1 MLLKNKIIHFILFA
15 TITFSGF
22 SQETKVYNDKYKNY
36 RDGLELFD
44 KQKFSAAQE
53 KFNQVILSINDEN
66 DEIQVDAEY
75 LRAVCALN
83 LFNVDAQFLLTQFAL
98 EHPDSPKTKKIFFLL
113 GKDFYRQKKFKDAIE
128 WFEKVDKYDLDKNEV
143 VEYYFKLGY
152 SYFNRDQFA
161 EAKKCFYEI
170 KDIESDY
177 FGPSQYYYAH
187 LSYADSNYQTA
198 LEGFRKIEND
208 PGFSPIVPYYI
219 SQILFKQQKYNEVIQ
234 YAPAILQKE
243 DVKREYEIKGIIGS
257 SYFKLENYKNAIPF
271 LEDYFKKTATRT
283 IDDYYQLGFSY
294 YKEKN
299 YDKAIKHLGRVAA
312 KEDER
317 AQICNYLLAE
327 SYIKTDKKEYAKAAF
342 KRAYDLGF
350 DKSINEDAL
359 FGYAKSTY
367 ELSYNPYDEATE
379 TFHKFLDEFP
389 NSSKKE
395 LVYEYLLDVYTTTK
409 NYKEALNSLNRIK
422 DKNFKL
428 KEAYQKLS
436 FNRAVE
442 LFYKGEYTEALKY
455 FADVKT
461 YNINPDIGSKSVFW
475 IAETKYRQ
483 KKYDEAI
490 QLYTKY
496 KAEPGAISGNLIKMV
511 DYNIGYAYFQQEK
524 YPNAIIAFRNFI
536 KETDDKEK
544 QADAN
549 LRIGDAY
556 YLAKNDYEAVKYY
569 QNAIDLNQKSV
580 DYALYQ
586 KAICSGYLDD
596 YEEKERLLTILL
608 RDYENSIYAKNTL
621 YELANTYRIQNKNEE
636 ALKYYQLIA
645 DKYADNNQKRMA
657 LLNIGGIYVRQENYK
672 LAEKQFAD
680 LVKEYPGTTESE
692 AAINEL
698 EKVYL
703 LQNKI
708 DEFPDLLASLGVSYS
723 ESKLDSTLWYP
734 ANQAYLD
741 ADCIN
746 ATKGLKAYL
755 EKIKNPR
762 YEVTAHFYLGECAYL
777 DKEYEKALRY
787 YEFVISKKQ
796 NHLEDALFHAA
807 NISFRLDEMEEAN
820 KYFKQLEPLNTDQIR
835 IPIMNKGLMRTSFT
849 LSKFED
855 AIKYASKVLSDEQ
868 ITKGLE
874 EEAYMIKANSNFELT
889 EYTTA
894 LPLFKRVV
902 SLSNDIDKAIA
913 KYRICE
919 IYYIQKEYKK
929 SEDELFELIK
939 QKPTY
944 DYWLA
949 KGFILLAD
957 VYVQKK
963 DNFQAKATL
972 KSVIDNYVGDDDIIE
987 TAQAKLDAIIESE
1000 KQTDNKEEEDLEI
1013 NNPNE

>member
-1 MLLKNKIIHFILFA
+1 MLLKNKIVLLLLFV
-15 TITFSGF
+15 TTTFSSF

-36 RDGLELFD
+36 RDGLELYD

-53 KFNQVILSINDEN
+53 KFHQVISSINDEN

-83 LFNVDAQFLLTQFAL
+83 LFNQDAQYLLSQFAL

-113 GKDFYRQKKFKDAIE
+113 GNDFYRRKKFKDAIE
-128 WFEKVDKYDLDKNEV
+128 WFEKVDKYNLDENEV

-170 KDIESDY
+170 KEIESDY
-177 FGPSQYYYAH
+177 YGPSQYYYAH
-187 LSYADSNYQTA
+187 LSYEDSNYQTA

-219 SQILFKQQKYNEVIQ
+219 SQILFKQQKYKEVIQ
-234 YAPAILQKE
+234 YAPAILEKD

-257 SYFKLENYKNAIPF
+257 SYFKLDNFKNAIPF
-271 LEDYFKKTATRT
+271 LEDYFKKTASRT
-283 IDDYYQLGFSY
+283 TDDYYQLGFSN
-294 YKEKN
+294 YKEKD
-299 YDKAIKHLGRVAA
+299 YDNTIKYLGRVAA

-327 SYIKTDKKEYAKAAF
+327 SYIKIDKKEYAKVAF

-379 TFHKFLDEFP
+379 TFHKFLEEFP
-389 NSSKKE
+389 KSSKKE

-409 NYKEALNSLNRIK
+409 NYKEALSSLNRIK
-422 DKNFKL
+422 DKNFEL

-442 LFYKGEYTEALKY
+442 LFYKGEYTEALTY
-455 FADVKT
+455 FSDVKK
-461 YNINPDIGSKSVFW
+461 YNINPQYGSKSVFW

-483 KKYDEAI
+483 KQYDEAI
-490 QLYTKY
+490 VAYTRY
-496 KAEPGAISGNLIKMV
+496 KSEPGAISGELIKMV

-524 YPNAIIAFRNFI
+524 YDNAITAFRNFI
-536 KETDDKEK
+536 KSTNDKVK
-544 QADAN
+544 KGDAN
-549 LRIGDAY
+549 LRVGDAY

-596 YEEKERLLTILL
+596 YEEKERLLTVLL
-608 RDYENSIYAKNTL
+608 RNYENSIYAKNTL

-636 ALKYYQLIA
+636 ALKYYQQIA
-645 DKYADNNQKRMA
+645 NQDADNNQKRMA

-672 LAEKQFAD
+672 LAENQFSD
-680 LVKEYPGTTESE
+680 LVKKYPGTTESE
-692 AAINEL
+692 AAIDEL

-708 DEFPDLLASLGVSYS
+708 DEFPDLLASLGVKYS

-741 ADCIN
+741 ADCVN

-755 EKIKNPR
+755 DKISTPK
-762 YEVTAHFYLGECAYL
+762 YEVAAHFYLGECSYIN
-777 DKEYEKALRY
+777 KEYEKALRY
-787 YEFVISKKQ
+787 YEFVMNKKQ
-796 NHLEDALFHAA
+796 DHLEDALFHAA
-807 NISFRLDEMEEAN
+807 NISYRLDEMQEAN
-820 KYFKQLEPLNTDQIR
+820 KCFKLLEPLNTDQIR
-835 IPIMNKGLMRTSFT
+835 IPIMNRGLMRTSFT
-849 LSKFED
+849 LNNYED

-868 ITKGLE
+868 ISKNLE
-874 EEAYMIKANSNFELT
+874 EEAYMIKANANFKLT
-889 EYTTA
+889 EYANA
-894 LPLFKRVV
+894 LPLFKHVV
-902 SLSNDIDKAIA
+902 SISNDIDKSIA
-913 KYRICE
+913 KYRICQ
-919 IYYIQKEYKK
+919 IYYIKKDYKK

-949 KGFILLAD
+949 KGFILLSD
-957 VYVQKK
+957 VYIQKK

-972 KSVIDNYVGDDDIIE
+972 KSVIDNYVGDDDIMDIAN
-987 TAQAKLDAIIESE
+987 TKLAAIIEAE
-1000 KQTDNKEEEDLEI
+1000 KQTDNKLEEELEI
-1013 NNPNE
+1013 NNPE